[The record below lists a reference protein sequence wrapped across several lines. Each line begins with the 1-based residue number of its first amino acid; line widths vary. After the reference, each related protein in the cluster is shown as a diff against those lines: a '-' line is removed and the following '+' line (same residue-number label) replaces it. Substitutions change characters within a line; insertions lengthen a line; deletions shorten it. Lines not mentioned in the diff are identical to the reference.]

1 MAVRPVTAANVLA
14 VATFV
19 CIVGLAYAGA
29 DHPPPPGFVVVV
41 ILAAFAAAI
50 SRALSGMPSMRATGA
65 GAAFAVV
72 CALGLIAVSYD
83 DQSVVAAAI
92 FVAVLAI
99 CGALWG
105 LGVRLAALLLTRGH
119 TDSEPNR

>member
-14 VATFV
+14 AATFV
-19 CIVGLAYAGA
+19 GIVGLAYAGA

-41 ILAAFAAAI
+41 ILAAVAAAL
-50 SRALSGMPSMRATGA
+50 SRVLSVMPPMRATAA

-72 CALGLIAVSYD
+72 CALGLIAVNYD
-83 DQSVVAAAI
+83 GQSVVAAAI
-92 FVAVLAI
+92 FVTVLAI

-105 LGVRLAALLLTRGH
+105 LFVRLAALLVTRGH
-119 TDSEPNR
+119 TDSEPDR

>member
-1 MAVRPVTAANVLA
+1 MAVRQATAANVVA

-41 ILAAFAAAI
+41 ILAAVAAAL

-65 GAAFAVV
+65 GAAFAAV

-83 DQSVVAAAI
+83 GQSVAAAAI
-92 FVAVLAI
+92 FLAVLAS

-105 LGVRLAALLLTRGH
+105 LCVRLAALLLTRGR
-119 TDSEPNR
+119 TDSGRDR